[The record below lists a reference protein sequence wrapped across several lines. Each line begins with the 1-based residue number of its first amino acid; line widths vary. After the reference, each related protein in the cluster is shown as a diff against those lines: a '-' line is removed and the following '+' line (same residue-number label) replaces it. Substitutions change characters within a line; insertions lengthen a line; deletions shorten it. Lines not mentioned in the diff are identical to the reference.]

1 MSMRIEAK
9 PEGHDEP
16 GLPRR
21 GEVVAAG
28 AGIGAVFLMLPWTEA
43 GFAAAWWLLALV
55 VIRSDVSDYLI
66 PDWTSAAIAGL
77 GLVHAA
83 LLDRPMGSG
92 FEPVPSRL
100 AEAVGNGMIAF
111 ALLWAIGAAYRRLTM
126 RCGLG
131 FGDVKLAGAS
141 ALWLDVAGFSA
152 CLQLAALAALALV
165 LLKARGKKNDAF
177 EMIPFGAFLAPAAWL
192 VHVVSLS
199 SLDVSSQ
206 DLP

>member
-1 MSMRIEAK
+1 MSMRIEAN
-9 PEGHDEP
+9 PEEHDVP

-28 AGIGAVFLMLPWTEA
+28 AGVGAVFLMLPWTEA

-55 VIRSDVSDYLI
+55 VIRSDVSHFLI

-77 GLVHAA
+77 GLIHAA
-83 LLDRPMGSG
+83 LPGLAAGSG
-92 FEPVPSRL
+92 FEPVVSRL

-111 ALLWAIGAAYRRLTM
+111 ALLWAIGAAYRRLTQ

-141 ALWLDVAGFSA
+141 ALWLDAAGFSA

-165 LLKARGKKNDAF
+165 LLKARRKKADALDL
-177 EMIPFGAFLAPAAWL
+177 IPFGAFLAPAAWL

-199 SLDVSSQ
+199 SMDASDL